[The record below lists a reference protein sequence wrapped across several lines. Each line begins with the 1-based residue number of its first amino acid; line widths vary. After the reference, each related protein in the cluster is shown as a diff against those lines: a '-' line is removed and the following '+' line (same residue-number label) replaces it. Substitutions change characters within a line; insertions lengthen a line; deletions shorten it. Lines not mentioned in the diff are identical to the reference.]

1 MGIPD
6 PPKRRDRKAIQYVAE
21 LRTQARTDPALQI
34 EDEDA
39 AQLYA
44 WALIVVALFGEKER
58 ALFQEVYAAYAQ
70 GECLDEVR
78 EACACD
84 ENKDQLCLILDRIV
98 AEGATTRMADYMADI
113 LEHERWRPI
122 QQTMTER
129 KFKADNFVWWR
140 FDADQRLG

>member
-6 PPKRRDRKAIQYVAE
+6 PPKRRDRKAIQYVEE
-21 LRTQARTDPALQI
+21 LKAQARTDPVLQI
-34 EDEDA
+34 EDDDE

-58 ALFQEVYAAYAQ
+58 TLFQEVYKAYAQ
-70 GECLDEVR
+70 GECLEEMREV
-78 EACACD
+78 CACED
-84 ENKDQLCLILDRIV
+84 NDQLCLILDRIV
-98 AEGATTRMADYMADI
+98 AEGPTAQMAAYMAEI

-122 QQTMTER
+122 RDAMEIR

-140 FDADQRLG
+140 FDPDQRLQ